1 MAFQGKTDERSE
13 MEKKCY
19 QQSSWE
25 PPRVCVKVE
34 KFIKNMQDQFDS
46 WKPPRWI
53 RDNLSQEE
61 RTFLKNIRKNQDILY
76 MWEDKGPSFTKM
88 TREQYNTAGSKELEN
103 VQFYQEI
110 KGDQSKS
117 VKSKCDKLVQNM
129 RMKGEIT
136 ENISEYLQS
145 GQAKM
150 SKFYHLLKTHKIP
163 EVDDP
168 TEWLSEKGFPIR
180 GIISGKGSPTERL
193 AGFVEHFLQPGM
205 TSLPSFLKDYPIKLP
220 KPLHNLSWNLPKV
233 PWPVCRQIYT
243 TLHQKTLWT

>member
-1 MAFQGKTDERSE
+1 MSSRIGPLVRMQDELNRFYRILRIKLHVQGKTDERSE

-19 QQSSWE
+19 QKSSWE

-53 RDNLSQEE
+53 CDNLSQEE

-136 ENISEYLQS
+136 EIEYLQS

-150 SKFYHLLKTHKIP
+150 SKFYHLCKQCFQLRKI
-163 EVDDP
+163 D
-168 TEWLSEKGFPIR
+168 L
-180 GIISGKGSPTERL
+180 ER
-193 AGFVEHFLQPGM
+193 H
-205 TSLPSFLKDYPIKLP
+205 
-220 KPLHNLSWNLPKV
+220 
-233 PWPVCRQIYT
+233 
-243 TLHQKTLWT
+243 